1 MMKWKIDR
9 TGVALVCAA
18 LCTLAI
24 PRVPTLAANPEQANL
39 LYIGDSH
46 TAGRFGGGL
55 DKKLRTL
62 AEAKVLTYGSCG
74 SSPHSWYNGWTTTC
88 GWVERKVG
96 GAVRSLKSAATPRF
110 DGLLEENKPQVVVI
124 ALGANLMGASLETA
138 RKTTQRMMDSVKKSG
153 ALCVWVG
160 PPNGRNKTEPKFSQL
175 VEALEQTVR
184 GICEFV
190 DSRPL
195 TYYPETGGDGVH
207 FDGLPPAVR
216 DEILGKWTSGI
227 LPVVEKVWQKREAGA
242 AK

>member
-1 MMKWKIDR
+1 MKRKTSVLRQGLIAA
-9 TGVALVCAA
+9 VLLALAA
-18 LCTLAI
+18 HE
-24 PRVPTLAANPEQANL
+24 VPALAANPEQANL

-46 TAGRFGGGL
+46 TAGRFGTGL

-62 AEAKVLTYGSCG
+62 SDAKVLSYGSCG

-96 GAVRSLKSAATPRF
+96 GSVRSLKSAATPRF
-110 DGLLEENKPQVVVI
+110 EGLLEENKPQVVVI
-124 ALGANLMGASLETA
+124 ALGANLMGAGLETA
-138 RKTTQRMMDSVKKSG
+138 RKTTQKMMDSVKKSG

-160 PPNGRNKTEPKFSQL
+160 PPNGRNKAEPKFSQL

-184 GICEFV
+184 GTCEFV

-195 TYYPETGGDGVH
+195 TFYPETGGDGAH

-216 DEILGKWTSGI
+216 DEILGKWVGGI
-227 LPVVEKVWQKREAGA
+227 MPVVETVWKKRSGSR
-242 AK
+242 